1 MKVDWS
7 TFWPRIVE
15 ATGETL
21 LMVIATLIFGSII
34 GIALGL
40 LLFVTRENN
49 ILENKTVSRIL
60 NIFINIIRPIPFI
73 IFLVAI
79 SQLTRLV
86 VGTTIGTAA
95 AIFPMTIV
103 ASFVVAR
110 VVENNLVSID
120 PGVIEAAQAMGASP
134 LRIIFTVLIPEA
146 LGHLILG
153 LDIRF
158 RQSYRF
164 LSSCGNSRGR
174 GPWTYRDD
182 LWLSTIRRKC
192 HDCNGCHSYCHGASC
207 TMDWK
212 YTFEKDY
219 ASLIKYTCKCEILC
233 Q

>member
-1 MKVDWS
+1 MRVDWS

-21 LMVIATLIFGSII
+21 IMVIATLIFGSII
-34 GIALGL
+34 GISLGL

-49 ILENKTVSRIL
+49 ILENKVVSQVL

-146 LGHLILG
+146 LGPLILG
-153 LDIRF
+153 L
-158 RQSYRF
+158 
-164 LSSCGNSRGR
+164 
-174 GPWTYRDD
+174 
-182 LWLSTIRRKC
+182 
-192 HDCNGCHSYCHGASC
+192 
-207 TMDWK
+207 
-212 YTFEKDY
+212 TFVSV
-219 ASLIKYTCKCEILC
+219 SLIDFSAVAGTVGGGGLGHIAMTYGYQRFDASVMIVTVVILILMV
-233 Q
+233 QLAQWVGNTLSKKIMRR

>member
-1 MKVDWS
+1 MKVDWL

-21 LMVIATLIFGSII
+21 IMVIATLVFGSIF
-34 GIALGL
+34 GIAIGL
-40 LLFVTRENN
+40 LLFVTRQNN
-49 ILENKTVSRIL
+49 ILENKLVSQIL
-60 NIFINIIRPIPFI
+60 NIVINIVRPVPFI

-103 ASFVVAR
+103 ATFVIAR

-146 LGHLILG
+146 LGPLILG
-153 LDIRF
+153 L
-158 RQSYRF
+158 
-164 LSSCGNSRGR
+164 
-174 GPWTYRDD
+174 
-182 LWLSTIRRKC
+182 
-192 HDCNGCHSYCHGASC
+192 
-207 TMDWK
+207 
-212 YTFEKDY
+212 TFVSV
-219 ASLIKYTCKCEILC
+219 SLIDFSAVAGTVGGGGLGHVAMTYGYQRFDGSVMLVTVVILIVMV
-233 Q
+233 QLAQWLGNTLSKKIMRR

>member
-1 MKVDWS
+1 MNVDWT

-21 LMVIATLIFGSII
+21 IMVIATLIFGSIL
-34 GIALGL
+34 GVVMGL
-40 LLFVTRENN
+40 LLFVTRQNN
-49 ILENKTVSRIL
+49 ILENKIVFNLL
-60 NIFINIIRPIPFI
+60 NLIINIVRPVPFI

-103 ASFVVAR
+103 ASFTIAR

-146 LGHLILG
+146 LGPLVLGLTFVSVTLIDFSAVAGTVGGGGLGHVAMTYGYQRFDGSVMIVTVLILIVLVQVAQWIG
-153 LDIRF
+153 NT
-158 RQSYRF
+158 
-164 LSSCGNSRGR
+164 LSRK
-174 GPWTYRDD
+174 
-182 LWLSTIRRKC
+182 IMRR
-192 HDCNGCHSYCHGASC
+192 
-207 TMDWK
+207 
-212 YTFEKDY
+212 
-219 ASLIKYTCKCEILC
+219 
-233 Q
+233 

>member
-1 MKVDWS
+1 MRVDWS

-21 LMVIATLIFGSII
+21 IMVIATLIFGSII
-34 GIALGL
+34 GISLGL

-49 ILENKTVSRIL
+49 ILENKAVSRVL
-60 NIFINIIRPIPFI
+60 NILINIIRPIPFI

-86 VGTTIGTAA
+86 VGTTIGTTA

-146 LGHLILG
+146 LGPLILG
-153 LDIRF
+153 L
-158 RQSYRF
+158 
-164 LSSCGNSRGR
+164 
-174 GPWTYRDD
+174 
-182 LWLSTIRRKC
+182 
-192 HDCNGCHSYCHGASC
+192 
-207 TMDWK
+207 
-212 YTFEKDY
+212 TFVSV
-219 ASLIKYTCKCEILC
+219 SLIDFSAVAGTVGGGGLGHIAMTYGYQRFDASVMIVTVVILILMV
-233 Q
+233 QLAQWIGNTLSRKIMRR